1 MHGRIESLNAAVA
14 GSILLYEAAAQR
26 RPGEAAGPPLEPAPG
41 EASGATDVASGAT
54 DEASEGGASTPVIE
68 NGPAPGVLPAA
79 DPDATGIELP
89 SADDN
94 TDGDALLPGGAEP
107 A

>member
-1 MHGRIESLNAAVA
+1 MKRFH
-14 GSILLYEAAAQR
+14 
-26 RPGEAAGPPLEPAPG
+26 
-41 EASGATDVASGAT
+41 
-54 DEASEGGASTPVIE
+54 ASTALLLAPALASLACAQSEIVPASPQSKPVAIINAIVHTATTASPVIE

-89 SADDN
+89 GADDN
-94 TDGDALLPGGAEP
+94 TDGDALLPGGPEP